1 MVKRIARRGPRRR
14 VSTTFLYYLLT
25 IEKHQVKDYVDSY
38 DLISELAYIQVQL
51 SRMSVLDIG
60 LEAHGMYMQ
69 LHLHA
74 LVRIDYNFR
83 YSSICKHNGYRFHWA
98 RLYDKVDIDRVSLYF
113 YNRLG
118 GYIHKNAWDNYR
130 QEQIL
135 DENYYRYHYG
145 FG

>member
-1 MVKRIARRGPRRR
+1 MPEAPRRR

-25 IEKHQVKDYVDSY
+25 IEKCQVKDYVDAH
-38 DLISELAYIQVQL
+38 DLISELEHIQGQL
-51 SRMSVLDIG
+51 SRMSVLDYAM
-60 LEAHGMYMQ
+60 EAHGMYMQ

-74 LVRIDYNFR
+74 LIRIDYNFK
-83 YSSICKHNGYRFHWA
+83 YSSISKHNGYKFHWS

-118 GYIHKNAWDNYR
+118 GYIHKNAWDLVR

-135 DENYYRYHYG
+135 DENYYRYNYG
-145 FG
+145 FW